1 VVQAA
6 AVAPTAMAAPAST
19 AADTEKPPTVRP
31 PATDPVATPTFAAA
45 AGSDCQRAARTG
57 HIVPLTQYPGG
68 LQVYKQVFPAAAA
81 EGPEPRVHE
90 GNLWLCVLS
99 GKLRLVLGDRDL
111 VLGPGEIAEF
121 DTHTPHWKGSA
132 DSRPVEILN
141 LFGPQGERAHT
152 TARTAAHDD
161 GAAREH

>member
-1 VVQAA
+1 LDHEVVLDRRVFEKSGYLDSFPQLAG
-6 AVAPTAMAAPAST
+6 AVFSF
-19 AADTEKPPTVRP
+19 EG
-31 PATDPVATPTFAAA
+31 TDAHHEEL
-45 AGSDCQRAARTG
+45 RT
-57 HIVPLTQYPGG
+57 
-68 LQVYKQVFPAAAA
+68 
-81 EGPEPRVHE
+81 RVHE
-90 GNLWLCVLS
+90 GKLWLCVLS

-121 DTHTPHWKGSA
+121 DTHTPHWIGSA

-161 GAAREH
+161 GAAPEH